1 MKPTYLMDDIQWQ
14 QLIQNVADHFN
25 DVTIKRGFQ
34 YFKQGKVKEFTM
46 PDADHI
52 AAVVDGS
59 DLYEVDL
66 HLSAFAA
73 SRCTC
78 PVHKNCK
85 HMIAALLNYA
95 KEQERSVHALVNAH
109 SAGFTRLAAQSDVRT
124 TAPTSRSTPSPD
136 RKETA
141 RNTLSKT
148 ASRIPDMPISEWHDL
163 FDQCIALN
171 HVNTQNSQYIQ
182 SALASIYAVK
192 PPLSPGMQ
200 QLYGL
205 HAHLRVLEKL
215 VPQSPMP
222 GYPTH
227 SYMGYYTQIA
237 ADELKEA
244 IERDFESQLVLT
256 PALTDEPMQEARMAE
271 TLAYLRRKMLTESR
285 NGTYFSDAYYRFWLN
300 WMRPQQ
306 KDSTSSIY
314 AEELLHLQTA
324 EDELGTALARLPW
337 MLAQS
342 WMYFYQSQDDQ
353 AWSLLQEAEKAFP
366 LKISSS
372 QLLLFLHAL
381 REAEEWPRLKDGL
394 RHIGPLLHSHRD
406 DHLHDYMNGWDMVL
420 QHLPEAE
427 QEMWN
432 TLVGMLPFAGGM
444 YEEALLAHDKWRQWI
459 DYQLSIRSEPLSF
472 RVSVL
477 QPIEKNAPELLL
489 PFYHQAVER
498 YVLEK
503 NRSSYKAAVKLLK
516 RLFKLYKKM
525 KQEPRWE
532 LFFATFTSRHSRL
545 RALQEELRKGKLL
558 S

>member
-34 YFKQGKVKEFTM
+34 YFKQGKVKEFAM

-59 DLYEVDL
+59 ELYEVDL

-78 PVHKNCK
+78 PVHTNCK
-85 HMIAALLNYA
+85 HMIAVLLNYA
-95 KEQERSVHALVNAH
+95 NEQERSVHALVNAH
-109 SAGFTRLAAQSDVRT
+109 SAGFTRLAAKADTGTV
-124 TAPTSRSTPSPD
+124 PPSRSNLSPD
-136 RKETA
+136 HKETT
-141 RNTLSKT
+141 RNALSKT
-148 ASRIPDMPISEWHDL
+148 ASQIPDMPISEWHDL

-171 HVNTQNSQYIQ
+171 HVNTQNSQYVQ

-222 GYPTH
+222 GYPSHT
-227 SYMGYYTQIA
+227 YMGYYTQIA

-244 IERDFESQLVLT
+244 IERDFESPLE
-256 PALTDEPMQEARMAE
+256 LTDEPMQEARMAE

-285 NGTYFSDAYYRFWLN
+285 NGTYFSDAYYQFWLH
-300 WMRPQQ
+300 WVHRVHHERQ
-306 KDSTSSIY
+306 DSSIY
-314 AEELLHLQTA
+314 TEELQHLQAAEE
-324 EDELGTALARLPW
+324 ELGTTLARLPW
-337 MLAQS
+337 MLARS
-342 WMYFYQSQDDQ
+342 WMHIFQSHDNE
-353 AWSLLQEAEKAFP
+353 AWVLLQEAEGAFP
-366 LKISSS
+366 LKVSSS
-372 QLLLFLHAL
+372 QLLLFLQAL
-381 REAEEWPRLKDGL
+381 RKAEDWARLKDGL

-406 DHLHDYMNGWDMVL
+406 DHLQDYIHDWDLVL

-427 QEMWN
+427 QDMWD

-444 YEEALLAHDKWRQWI
+444 YEEALLAHEKWRSWI

-503 NRSSYKAAVKLLK
+503 NRASYKAAVKLLK

-525 KQEPRWE
+525 KQESRWE
-532 LFFATFTSRHSRL
+532 LFFTTFTSRHSRL

>member
-34 YFKQGKVKEFTM
+34 YFKQGKVKEFVM

-59 DLYEVDL
+59 ELYEVDL

-78 PVHKNCK
+78 PVHTNCK
-85 HMIAALLNYA
+85 HMIAVLLNYA
-95 KEQERSVHALVNAH
+95 NEQERSVHALVNAH
-109 SAGFTRLAAQSDVRT
+109 SVGFTRLATKADTRT
-124 TAPTSRSTPSPD
+124 TPPSRSNFSPD
-136 RKETA
+136 HKETT
-141 RNTLSKT
+141 RNALSQT
-148 ASRIPDMPISEWHDL
+148 ASQIPDIPISEWHNL

-171 HVNTQNSQYIQ
+171 HVNTQNSQFVQ

-222 GYPTH
+222 GYPSHT
-227 SYMGYYTQIA
+227 YMGYYTQIA

-244 IERDFESQLVLT
+244 IDRDFESPLE
-256 PALTDEPMQEARMAE
+256 LTDEPMQEARMAE
-271 TLAYLRRKMLTESR
+271 TLAYLRQKMLTESR
-285 NGTYFSDAYYRFWLN
+285 NGTYFSDAYYQIWLY
-300 WMRPQQ
+300 WVHPARQ
-306 KDSTSSIY
+306 DSSIY
-314 AEELLHLQTA
+314 TEELQHLQAAEE
-324 EDELGTALARLPW
+324 DLGTTLARLPW
-337 MLAQS
+337 MLARS
-342 WMYFYQSQDDQ
+342 WMHIFQSHDNE
-353 AWSLLQEAEKAFP
+353 AWALLEEAERVFP

-372 QLLLFLHAL
+372 QLLLFLQAL
-381 REAEEWPRLKDGL
+381 RKAEDWARLKDGL

-406 DHLHDYMNGWDMVL
+406 DHLQDYMHNWDLVL

-427 QEMWN
+427 QDMWD

-444 YEEALLAHDKWRQWI
+444 YEEALLAHEKWRSWI

-472 RVSVL
+472 RVNVL
-477 QPIEKNAPELLL
+477 QPIEKNAPDLLL

-503 NRSSYKAAVKLLK
+503 NRASYKAAVKLLK
-516 RLFKLYKKM
+516 RLFKLYKKL
-525 KQEPRWE
+525 KQESRWE
-532 LFFATFTSRHSRL
+532 LFFTTFTSRHSRL

>member
-14 QLIQNVADHFN
+14 RLIQNVADHFN

-34 YFKQGKVKEFTM
+34 YFKQGKVKEFAM

-52 AAVVDGS
+52 AAVVDGNE
-59 DLYEVDL
+59 LYEVDL
-66 HLSAFAA
+66 HLAAFAA

-78 PVHKNCK
+78 PVHTNCK
-85 HMIAALLNYA
+85 HMIAVLLNYA
-95 KEQERSVHALVNAH
+95 NEQERSVHALVNAH
-109 SAGFTRLAAQSDVRT
+109 SAGFTRL
-124 TAPTSRSTPSPD
+124 TAKADTRIPPASRSNLSL
-136 RKETA
+136 EHNEAA
-141 RNTLSKT
+141 RHALSKT
-148 ASRIPDMPISEWHDL
+148 ASNIPDIPVSEWHDL

-171 HVNTQNSQYIQ
+171 HVHTQNSQYVQ

-215 VPQSPMP
+215 LPQAPMT

-227 SYMGYYTQIA
+227 TYMGYYTQIA

-244 IERDFESQLVLT
+244 IERDFERPLELN
-256 PALTDEPMQEARMAE
+256 DEPMHEARMAE

-285 NGTYFSDAYYRFWLN
+285 NGTYFADAYFQFWLY
-300 WMRPQQ
+300 WVHPVRQ
-306 KDSTSSIY
+306 DSSIY
-314 AEELLHLQTA
+314 TEELQHLHAAEE
-324 EDELGTALARLPW
+324 DLGATLARLPW

-342 WMYFYQSQDDQ
+342 WMYVYQAQDQ
-353 AWSLLQEAEKAFP
+353 KAWELLQGAERAFP
-366 LKISSS
+366 LKISSG
-372 QLLLFLHAL
+372 QLLLFLYAL
-381 REAEEWPRLKDGL
+381 RQAEDWVRLKNGL

-406 DHLHDYMNGWDMVL
+406 DHLQDYMHYWELVL
-420 QHLPEAE
+420 QHLPDTEE
-427 QEMWN
+427 DMWD
-432 TLVGMLPFAGGM
+432 TLMGMLPFAGRM
-444 YEEALLAHDKWRQWI
+444 YEEALLAHEKWQQWI

-472 RVSVL
+472 RVSML
-477 QPIEKNAPELLL
+477 QPIEKNAPELIL

-516 RLFKLYKKM
+516 RLSKLYKKM
-525 KQEPRWE
+525 KQETRWE
-532 LFFATFTSRHSRL
+532 LFFTTFTSRHSRL

>member
-34 YFKQGKVKEFTM
+34 YFKQGKVKEFAM

-52 AAVVDGS
+52 AAVVDGNE
-59 DLYEVDL
+59 LYEVDL

-78 PVHKNCK
+78 PVRTNCK
-85 HMIAALLNYA
+85 HMIAVLLNYA
-95 KEQERSVHALVNAH
+95 NEQERSVHALVNAH
-109 SAGFTRLAAQSDVRT
+109 SAGFTRLAAKADTRT
-124 TAPTSRSTPSPD
+124 PPTFRSNLSLEH
-136 RKETA
+136 KETTRDA
-141 RNTLSKT
+141 LSKT
-148 ASRIPDMPISEWHDL
+148 ASNIPDMPVSEWHDL

-171 HVNTQNSQYIQ
+171 HVHTQNSQYVQ

-215 VPQSPMP
+215 VPQAPMT

-227 SYMGYYTQIA
+227 TYMGYYTQIA

-244 IERDFESQLVLT
+244 IERDFESPLE
-256 PALTDEPMQEARMAE
+256 LTDEPMHEARMAE

-285 NGTYFSDAYYRFWLN
+285 NGTYFSDAYYQFWLH
-300 WMRPQQ
+300 WVHPARQ
-306 KDSTSSIY
+306 DSNIY
-314 AEELLHLQTA
+314 TEELQHLHAAEEEHSAT
-324 EDELGTALARLPW
+324 LARLPW
-337 MLAQS
+337 IIAQS
-342 WMYFYQSQDDQ
+342 WMYVYQAQDHK
-353 AWSLLQEAEKAFP
+353 AWELLQEAERAFP

-381 REAEEWPRLKDGL
+381 RQAEDWVRLKNGL

-406 DHLHDYMNGWDMVL
+406 DHLQDYMHDWELVL

-427 QEMWN
+427 EDMWD
-432 TLVGMLPFAGGM
+432 TLKGMLPFAGGM
-444 YEEALLAHDKWRQWI
+444 YEEALLAHEKWRQWI

-525 KQEPRWE
+525 KQETRWE
-532 LFFATFTSRHSRL
+532 LFFTTFTSRHSRL

>member
-1 MKPTYLMDDIQWQ
+1 MKPTYFMDDIQWQ

-34 YFKQGKVKEFTM
+34 YFKQGKVKEFAM

-52 AAVVDGS
+52 AAVVDGNE
-59 DLYEVDL
+59 LYEVDL

-78 PVHKNCK
+78 PVRTNCK
-85 HMIAALLNYA
+85 HMIAVLLNYA
-95 KEQERSVHALVNAH
+95 NEQERSVHALVNAH
-109 SAGFTRLAAQSDVRT
+109 SAGFTRLTTQADTRT
-124 TAPTSRSTPSPD
+124 TPAFRSNPSPD
-136 RKETA
+136 HKEATRDALRK
-141 RNTLSKT
+141 K
-148 ASRIPDMPISEWHDL
+148 ASNLPDMPVSEWHDL

-171 HVNTQNSQYIQ
+171 HVHTQNSQYVQ

-215 VPQSPMP
+215 VPQAPMT

-227 SYMGYYTQIA
+227 TYMGYYTQIA

-244 IERDFESQLVLT
+244 IERDFERPLE
-256 PALTDEPMQEARMAE
+256 LTDEPMHEARITE
-271 TLAYLRRKMLTESR
+271 TLAYLREKTLIESR
-285 NGTYFSDAYYRFWLN
+285 NGTYFSDSYYQFWLY
-300 WMRPQQ
+300 WVYPTRQDP
-306 KDSTSSIY
+306 SIY
-314 AEELLHLQTA
+314 TEELQHLLAAEEERSAT
-324 EDELGTALARLPW
+324 LARLPW

-342 WMYFYQSQDDQ
+342 WMYVYQAQDHK
-353 AWSLLQEAEKAFP
+353 AWELLEEAERAFP

-381 REAEEWPRLKDGL
+381 RQAADWVRLKDGL

-406 DHLHDYMNGWDMVL
+406 DHLQDYMHDWELVL

-427 QEMWN
+427 QDMWD
-432 TLVGMLPFAGGM
+432 TLMGMLPFAGGM
-444 YEEALLAHDKWRQWI
+444 YEEALLAHEKWRQWI

-525 KQEPRWE
+525 KQETRWE
-532 LFFATFTSRHSRL
+532 LFFMTFTSRHSRL

>member
-34 YFKQGKVKEFTM
+34 YFKQGKVKEFAM

-59 DLYEVDL
+59 ELYEVDL

-78 PVHKNCK
+78 PVHTNCK
-85 HMIAALLNYA
+85 HMIAVLLNYA
-95 KEQERSVHALVNAH
+95 NEQERSVHALVNAH
-109 SAGFTRLAAQSDVRT
+109 SAGFTRLAAKADTRT
-124 TAPTSRSTPSPD
+124 TPPSRSNLSPD
-136 RKETA
+136 HKEAT
-141 RNTLSKT
+141 RNALSKT
-148 ASRIPDMPISEWHDL
+148 ASKIPDMPISEWHDL

-171 HVNTQNSQYIQ
+171 RVNTQNSQYVQ

-222 GYPTH
+222 GYPSHT
-227 SYMGYYTQIA
+227 YMGYYTQIA

-244 IERDFESQLVLT
+244 IERDFESPLE
-256 PALTDEPMQEARMAE
+256 LTDEPMQEVRIAE

-285 NGTYFSDAYYRFWLN
+285 NGTYFSDTYYQFWLN
-300 WMRPQQ
+300 WMHPERQ
-306 KDSTSSIY
+306 DSSIY
-314 AEELLHLQTA
+314 TEELQHLQAAEE
-324 EDELGTALARLPW
+324 DLGTTLARLPW
-337 MLAQS
+337 MLARS
-342 WMYFYQSQDDQ
+342 WMHIYQSQDNE
-353 AWSLLQEAEKAFP
+353 AWVLLQEAERAFP
-366 LKISSS
+366 LKISSN
-372 QLLLFLHAL
+372 QLLLFLEAL
-381 REAEEWPRLKDGL
+381 RKAENWARLKDGL

-406 DHLHDYMNGWDMVL
+406 DHLQDYMHDWDVVL

-427 QEMWN
+427 QDMWD

-444 YEEALLAHDKWRQWI
+444 YEEALLAHEKWRSWI

-503 NRSSYKAAVKLLK
+503 NRASYKAAVKLLK

-525 KQEPRWE
+525 KQESRWE
-532 LFFATFTSRHSRL
+532 LFFTTFTSRHSRL

>member
-34 YFKQGKVKEFTM
+34 YFKQGKVKEFAMT
-46 PDADHI
+46 DADHI
-52 AAVVDGS
+52 AAVVDGNE
-59 DLYEVDL
+59 LYEVDL

-78 PVHKNCK
+78 PVRTNCK
-85 HMIAALLNYA
+85 HMIAVLLNYA
-95 KEQERSVHALVNAH
+95 NEQERSVHALVNAH
-109 SAGFTRLAAQSDVRT
+109 SAGFTRLTTQADTRT
-124 TAPTSRSTPSPD
+124 TPAFRSNPSPD
-136 RKETA
+136 HKEATRDALRK
-141 RNTLSKT
+141 K
-148 ASRIPDMPISEWHDL
+148 ASNIPDMPVSEWHDL

-171 HVNTQNSQYIQ
+171 HIHTQNSQYVQ

-215 VPQSPMP
+215 VPQAPMT

-227 SYMGYYTQIA
+227 TYMGYYTQIA

-244 IERDFESQLVLT
+244 IERDFERPLE
-256 PALTDEPMQEARMAE
+256 LTDEPMHEPRMAE
-271 TLAYLRRKMLTESR
+271 TLTYLREKMLTESR
-285 NGTYFSDAYYRFWLN
+285 NGTYFSDAYYQFWLY
-300 WMRPQQ
+300 WVYPTRQDP
-306 KDSTSSIY
+306 SIY
-314 AEELLHLQTA
+314 TEELQHLHAAEEERSAT
-324 EDELGTALARLPW
+324 LARLPW

-342 WMYFYQSQDDQ
+342 WMYVYQAQDHK
-353 AWSLLQEAEKAFP
+353 AWELLEEAERAFP

-381 REAEEWPRLKDGL
+381 RQAADWVRLKDGL

-406 DHLHDYMNGWDMVL
+406 DHLQDYMHDWELVL
-420 QHLPEAE
+420 QHLPDAE
-427 QEMWN
+427 QDMWD
-432 TLVGMLPFAGGM
+432 TLMGMLPFAGGM
-444 YEEALLAHDKWRQWI
+444 YEEALLAHEKWRQWI

-516 RLFKLYKKM
+516 RLFKLYKKL
-525 KQEPRWE
+525 KQETRWE
-532 LFFATFTSRHSRL
+532 LFFMTFTSRHSRL

>member
-14 QLIQNVADHFN
+14 QLVQNVADHFN
-25 DVTIKRGFQ
+25 DVTIKRGSQ
-34 YFKQGKVKEFTM
+34 YFKQGKVKEFAM

-59 DLYEVDL
+59 ELYEVDL

-78 PVHKNCK
+78 PVHTNCK
-85 HMIAALLNYA
+85 HMIAVLLNYA
-95 KEQERSVHALVNAH
+95 NEQERSVHALVNAH
-109 SAGFTRLAAQSDVRT
+109 SAGFTRLAAKADTRT
-124 TAPTSRSTPSPD
+124 TPPSRSNLSPD
-136 RKETA
+136 HKEAT
-141 RNTLSKT
+141 RNALSKT
-148 ASRIPDMPISEWHDL
+148 ASKIPDMPISEWHDL

-171 HVNTQNSQYIQ
+171 RVNTQNSQYVQ

-200 QLYGL
+200 QLFGL

-222 GYPTH
+222 GYPSHT
-227 SYMGYYTQIA
+227 YMGYYTQIA

-244 IERDFESQLVLT
+244 IERDFESPLG
-256 PALTDEPMQEARMAE
+256 LTDEPMQEARIAE

-285 NGTYFSDAYYRFWLN
+285 NGTYFSDTYYQFWLN
-300 WMRPQQ
+300 WVHPERQ
-306 KDSTSSIY
+306 DSSIY
-314 AEELLHLQTA
+314 TEELQHLQAAEE
-324 EDELGTALARLPW
+324 DLGTTLARLPW
-337 MLAQS
+337 MLARS
-342 WMYFYQSQDDQ
+342 WMHIYQSQDNE
-353 AWSLLQEAEKAFP
+353 AWVLLQEAERAFP
-366 LKISSS
+366 LKISSN
-372 QLLLFLHAL
+372 QLLLFLQAL
-381 REAEEWPRLKDGL
+381 RKAEDWVRLKDGL

-406 DHLHDYMNGWDMVL
+406 DHLQDYMHDWDVVL

-427 QEMWN
+427 QDMWD

-444 YEEALLAHDKWRQWI
+444 YEEALLAHEKWRSWI

-503 NRSSYKAAVKLLK
+503 NRASYKAAVKLLK

-525 KQEPRWE
+525 KQESRWE
-532 LFFATFTSRHSRL
+532 LFFTTFTSRHSRL

>member
-34 YFKQGKVKEFTM
+34 YFKQGRVKEFGM

-59 DLYEVDL
+59 ELYEVDL

-78 PVHKNCK
+78 PVHTNCK
-85 HMIAALLNYA
+85 HMIAVLLNYA
-95 KEQERSVHALVNAH
+95 NEQERSVHALVNAH
-109 SAGFTRLAAQSDVRT
+109 SARFTRLAAKADTRT
-124 TAPTSRSTPSPD
+124 TPPSRSNLSPD
-136 RKETA
+136 HKEAT
-141 RNTLSKT
+141 RNALSKT
-148 ASRIPDMPISEWHDL
+148 ASKIPDMPISEWHDL

-171 HVNTQNSQYIQ
+171 RVNTQNSQYVQ

-222 GYPTH
+222 GYPSHT
-227 SYMGYYTQIA
+227 YMGYYTQIA

-244 IERDFESQLVLT
+244 IERDFESPLE
-256 PALTDEPMQEARMAE
+256 LTDEPMQEARIAE

-285 NGTYFSDAYYRFWLN
+285 NGTYFSDTYYQFWLN
-300 WMRPQQ
+300 WVHPERQ
-306 KDSTSSIY
+306 DSSIY
-314 AEELLHLQTA
+314 TEELQHLQAAEE
-324 EDELGTALARLPW
+324 DLGTTLARLPW
-337 MLAQS
+337 MLARS
-342 WMYFYQSQDDQ
+342 WMHIYQSQDNE
-353 AWSLLQEAEKAFP
+353 AWVLLQEAERAFP
-366 LKISSS
+366 LKISSN
-372 QLLLFLHAL
+372 QLLLFLEAL
-381 REAEEWPRLKDGL
+381 RKAEDWARLKDGL
-394 RHIGPLLHSHRD
+394 QHIGPLLHSHRD
-406 DHLHDYMNGWDMVL
+406 DHLQDYMHDWDVVL

-427 QEMWN
+427 QDMWD

-444 YEEALLAHDKWRQWI
+444 YEEALLAHEKWRSWI

-503 NRSSYKAAVKLLK
+503 NRASYKAAVKLLK

-525 KQEPRWE
+525 KQESRWE
-532 LFFATFTSRHSRL
+532 LFFTTFTSRHSRL

>member
-34 YFKQGKVKEFTM
+34 YFKQGRVKEFAM

-52 AAVVDGS
+52 AAVVDGNE
-59 DLYEVDL
+59 LYEVDL
-66 HLSAFAA
+66 HLNAFAA

-78 PVHKNCK
+78 PVHTNCK
-85 HMIAALLNYA
+85 HMIAVLLNYA
-95 KEQERSVHALVNAH
+95 NEQERSVHALVNAH
-109 SAGFTRLAAQSDVRT
+109 STGFTRL
-124 TAPTSRSTPSPD
+124 TAKADTRIPSASRSNLSLEH
-136 RKETA
+136 KEETRA
-141 RNTLSKT
+141 ALSKK
-148 ASRIPDMPISEWHDL
+148 ASNIPDMPVSEWHDL

-171 HVNTQNSQYIQ
+171 HVHTQNSQYVQ

-205 HAHLRVLEKL
+205 LAHLRVLEKL
-215 VPQSPMP
+215 VPQAPMT

-227 SYMGYYTQIA
+227 TYMGYYTQIA

-244 IERDFESQLVLT
+244 IERDFERPLELT
-256 PALTDEPMQEARMAE
+256 NEPMYETRMAE

-285 NGTYFSDAYYRFWLN
+285 NGTYFSDAYFQFWLY
-300 WMRPQQ
+300 WVHPVRQ
-306 KDSTSSIY
+306 DSSIY
-314 AEELLHLQTA
+314 TEELQHLHAAEEDLSAT
-324 EDELGTALARLPW
+324 LARLPW

-342 WMYFYQSQDDQ
+342 WMYVYQAQDPK
-353 AWSLLQEAEKAFP
+353 AWELLQEAERAFP
-366 LKISSS
+366 LKISSG
-372 QLLLFLHAL
+372 QLLLFLYAL
-381 REAEEWPRLKDGL
+381 RQAEDWVRLKNGL

-406 DHLHDYMNGWDMVL
+406 DHLQDYMHYWELVL
-420 QHLPEAE
+420 QHLPDAE
-427 QEMWN
+427 EDMWD

-444 YEEALLAHDKWRQWI
+444 YEGALLAHEKWRQWI

-525 KQEPRWE
+525 KQETRWE
-532 LFFATFTSRHSRL
+532 LFFTVFTSRHSRL

>member
-34 YFKQGKVKEFTM
+34 YFKQGKVKEFAMT
-46 PDADHI
+46 DADHI
-52 AAVVDGS
+52 AAVVDGNE
-59 DLYEVDL
+59 LYEVDL

-78 PVHKNCK
+78 PVRTNCK
-85 HMIAALLNYA
+85 HMIAVLLNYA
-95 KEQERSVHALVNAH
+95 NEQERSVHALVNAH
-109 SAGFTRLAAQSDVRT
+109 SAGFTRLTTQADTRT
-124 TAPTSRSTPSPD
+124 TPAFRSNPSPD
-136 RKETA
+136 HKEATRDALRK
-141 RNTLSKT
+141 K
-148 ASRIPDMPISEWHDL
+148 ASNLPDMPVSEWHDL

-171 HVNTQNSQYIQ
+171 HVHTQNSQYVQ

-215 VPQSPMP
+215 VPQAPMT

-227 SYMGYYTQIA
+227 TYMGYYTQIA

-244 IERDFESQLVLT
+244 IERDFERPLE
-256 PALTDEPMQEARMAE
+256 LTDEPMHEARTAE
-271 TLAYLRRKMLTESR
+271 TLAYLREKMLIESR
-285 NGTYFSDAYYRFWLN
+285 NGTYFSDAYYQFWLY
-300 WMRPQQ
+300 WVYPTRQDP
-306 KDSTSSIY
+306 SIY
-314 AEELLHLQTA
+314 TEELQHLLAA
-324 EDELGTALARLPW
+324 EKERSATLARLPW

-342 WMYFYQSQDDQ
+342 WMYVYQAQDHK
-353 AWSLLQEAEKAFP
+353 AWELLEEAERAFP

-372 QLLLFLHAL
+372 QLLLFLYAL
-381 REAEEWPRLKDGL
+381 RQAADWVRLKDGL

-406 DHLHDYMNGWDMVL
+406 DHLQDYMHDWELVL
-420 QHLPEAE
+420 QHLPDAE
-427 QEMWN
+427 QDMWD
-432 TLVGMLPFAGGM
+432 TLMGMLPFAGGM
-444 YEEALLAHDKWRQWI
+444 YEEALLAHGKWRQWI

-525 KQEPRWE
+525 KQETRWE
-532 LFFATFTSRHSRL
+532 LFFMTFTSRHSRL

>member
-1 MKPTYLMDDIQWQ
+1 
-14 QLIQNVADHFN
+14 
-25 DVTIKRGFQ
+25 
-34 YFKQGKVKEFTM
+34 
-46 PDADHI
+46 
-52 AAVVDGS
+52 
-59 DLYEVDL
+59 
-66 HLSAFAA
+66 
-73 SRCTC
+73 
-78 PVHKNCK
+78 
-85 HMIAALLNYA
+85 
-95 KEQERSVHALVNAH
+95 
-109 SAGFTRLAAQSDVRT
+109 
-124 TAPTSRSTPSPD
+124 
-136 RKETA
+136 
-141 RNTLSKT
+141 
-148 ASRIPDMPISEWHDL
+148 
-163 FDQCIALN
+163 
-171 HVNTQNSQYIQ
+171 
-182 SALASIYAVK
+182 
-192 PPLSPGMQ
+192 MQ

-215 VPQSPMP
+215 VPQTPVT

-227 SYMGYYTQIA
+227 TYMGYYTQIA

-244 IERDFESQLVLT
+244 IERDFESPLE
-256 PALTDEPMQEARMAE
+256 LTDEPMHEARMAE
-271 TLAYLRRKMLTESR
+271 TLAYLRRRMLTESR
-285 NGTYFSDAYYRFWLN
+285 NGTYFSDAYYQFWLY
-300 WMRPQQ
+300 WVHPARQ
-306 KDSTSSIY
+306 DSNIY
-314 AEELLHLQTA
+314 TEELQHLHAAEEEHSA
-324 EDELGTALARLPW
+324 RLARLPW

-342 WMYFYQSQDDQ
+342 WMYVYQAQDHK
-353 AWSLLQEAEKAFP
+353 AWELLQEAERAFP

-381 REAEEWPRLKDGL
+381 RQAEDWVRLKNGL

-406 DHLHDYMNGWDMVL
+406 DHLQDYMHDWKLVL

-427 QEMWN
+427 EDMWD
-432 TLVGMLPFAGGM
+432 TLKGMLPFAGGM
-444 YEEALLAHDKWRQWI
+444 YEEALLAHEKWRQWI

-525 KQEPRWE
+525 KQETRWG
-532 LFFATFTSRHSRL
+532 LFFTTFTSRHSRL

>member
-34 YFKQGKVKEFTM
+34 YFKQGKVKEFAM

-59 DLYEVDL
+59 ELYEVDL

-78 PVHKNCK
+78 PVHTNCK
-85 HMIAALLNYA
+85 HMIAVLLNYA
-95 KEQERSVHALVNAH
+95 NEQERSVHALVNAH
-109 SAGFTRLAAQSDVRT
+109 STGFTRLTAKADTRT
-124 TAPTSRSTPSPD
+124 TPSSRSNLSPGH
-136 RKETA
+136 KEAT
-141 RNTLSKT
+141 RNALSKT
-148 ASRIPDMPISEWHDL
+148 ASKIPDMPISEWHDL

-171 HVNTQNSQYIQ
+171 RVNTQNSQYVQ

-222 GYPTH
+222 GYPSHT
-227 SYMGYYTQIA
+227 YMGYYTQIA

-244 IERDFESQLVLT
+244 IERDFESPLELT
-256 PALTDEPMQEARMAE
+256 GEPMQEARMAE

-285 NGTYFSDAYYRFWLN
+285 NGTYFSDAYYQFWLY
-300 WMRPQQ
+300 WVHPARQ
-306 KDSTSSIY
+306 DFSIY
-314 AEELLHLQTA
+314 TEELQHLQAAEE
-324 EDELGTALARLPW
+324 DLGPTLARLPW
-337 MLAQS
+337 MLARS
-342 WMYFYQSQDDQ
+342 WMRIFQSHDNE
-353 AWSLLQEAEKAFP
+353 AWALLQEAERAFP

-372 QLLLFLHAL
+372 QLLLFLQAL
-381 REAEEWPRLKDGL
+381 RKAEAWARLKDGL
-394 RHIGPLLHSHRD
+394 RYIGPLLHSHRD
-406 DHLHDYMNGWDMVL
+406 DHLQDYIHDWDLVL

-427 QEMWN
+427 QDMWD

-444 YEEALLAHDKWRQWI
+444 YEEALLAHEKWRSWI

-489 PFYHQAVER
+489 PFYHQAVEH

-503 NRSSYKAAVKLLK
+503 NRASYKAAVKLLK

-525 KQEPRWE
+525 KQESRWE
-532 LFFATFTSRHSRL
+532 LFFTTFTSRHSRL

>member
-34 YFKQGKVKEFTM
+34 YFKQGKVKEFAM

-59 DLYEVDL
+59 ELYEVDL

-78 PVHKNCK
+78 PVHTNCK
-85 HMIAALLNYA
+85 HMIAVLLNYA
-95 KEQERSVHALVNAH
+95 NEQERSVHALVNAH
-109 SAGFTRLAAQSDVRT
+109 SAGFTRLAAKADTRT
-124 TAPTSRSTPSPD
+124 TPPSRSNLSPD
-136 RKETA
+136 HKEATKNA
-141 RNTLSKT
+141 LSKT
-148 ASRIPDMPISEWHDL
+148 ASKIPDMPISEWHDL

-171 HVNTQNSQYIQ
+171 RVNTQNSQYVQ
-182 SALASIYAVK
+182 SALASIYAVM

-222 GYPTH
+222 GYPSHT
-227 SYMGYYTQIA
+227 YMGYYTQIA

-244 IERDFESQLVLT
+244 IERDFESPLG
-256 PALTDEPMQEARMAE
+256 LTDEPMQEARIAE

-285 NGTYFSDAYYRFWLN
+285 NGTYFSDTYYQFWLN
-300 WMRPQQ
+300 WMHPERQ
-306 KDSTSSIY
+306 DSSIY
-314 AEELLHLQTA
+314 TEELQHLQAAEE
-324 EDELGTALARLPW
+324 DLGTTLARLPW
-337 MLAQS
+337 MLARS
-342 WMYFYQSQDDQ
+342 WMHIYQSQDNE
-353 AWSLLQEAEKAFP
+353 AWVLLQEAERAFP
-366 LKISSS
+366 LKISSN

-381 REAEEWPRLKDGL
+381 RKSEDWARLKDGL

-406 DHLHDYMNGWDMVL
+406 DHLQDYMHDWDMVL

-427 QEMWN
+427 QDMWD

-444 YEEALLAHDKWRQWI
+444 YEEALLAHEKWRSWI
-459 DYQLSIRSEPLSF
+459 DYQLSICSEPLSF

-503 NRSSYKAAVKLLK
+503 NRASYKAAVKLLK

-525 KQEPRWE
+525 KQESRWE
-532 LFFATFTSRHSRL
+532 LFFTTFTSRHSRL

>member
-1 MKPTYLMDDIQWQ
+1 MKPTYIMDDIQWQ

-52 AAVVDGS
+52 VAVVDGNER
-59 DLYEVDL
+59 YEVDL

-78 PVHKNCK
+78 PVHTSCK
-85 HMIAALLNYA
+85 HMIAVLLNYA
-95 KEQERSVHALVNAH
+95 NAQERSVHALVNAK
-109 SAGFTRLAAQSDVRT
+109 SANFTRLATKSD
-124 TAPTSRSTPSPD
+124 APTALHSRSALSPD
-136 RKETA
+136 RKEAVRT
-141 RNTLSKT
+141 TLSKT
-148 ASRIPDMPISEWHDL
+148 ASRIPDIPISEWHDL
-163 FDQCIALN
+163 FDKCIALIN
-171 HVNTQNSQYIQ
+171 VNTQNSQYVQ

-192 PPLSPGMQ
+192 PLLSPGMQ

-215 VPQSPMP
+215 VPQPPMP

-244 IERDFESQLVLT
+244 IERDFESKL
-256 PALTDEPMQEARMAE
+256 ALTNEAAQEARIAE
-271 TLAYLRRKMLTESR
+271 TLTYLRRKMLTESR

-300 WMRPQQ
+300 WVRPERQN
-306 KDSTSSIY
+306 SSIY
-314 AEELLHLQTA
+314 AEELQHLKTA
-324 EDELGTALARLPW
+324 EGELGASLARLPW

-342 WMYFYQSQDDQ
+342 WMHLYLSQDDE
-353 AWSLLQEAEKAFP
+353 AWALLKEAEKAFP
-366 LKISSS
+366 LKIAPG

-381 REAEEWPRLKDGL
+381 RQAEDWPRLKDGL
-394 RHIGPLLHSHRD
+394 SHIGPLLYSHRD
-406 DHLHDYMNGWDMVL
+406 DHLHDYMSDWEMVL

-427 QEMWN
+427 QEMWD

-444 YEEALLAHDKWRQWI
+444 YEEALLTHGKWRQWI

-503 NRSSYKAAVKLLK
+503 NRASYKAAVKLLK

-532 LFFATFTSRHSRL
+532 LFFTTFTSRHSRL

>member
-34 YFKQGKVKEFTM
+34 YFKQGKVKEFAM

-59 DLYEVDL
+59 ELYEVDL

-78 PVHKNCK
+78 PVHTNCK
-85 HMIAALLNYA
+85 HMIAVLLNYA
-95 KEQERSVHALVNAH
+95 NEQERSVHALVNAH
-109 SAGFTRLAAQSDVRT
+109 SAKFTRLAAKADTRT
-124 TAPTSRSTPSPD
+124 TPPSRSNLSPD
-136 RKETA
+136 HKEAT
-141 RNTLSKT
+141 RNALSKT
-148 ASRIPDMPISEWHDL
+148 ASKTPDMPISEWHDL

-171 HVNTQNSQYIQ
+171 RVNTQNSQYVQ
-182 SALASIYAVK
+182 SALASIYAVM

-222 GYPTH
+222 GYPSHT
-227 SYMGYYTQIA
+227 YMGYYTQIA

-244 IERDFESQLVLT
+244 IERDFESPLG
-256 PALTDEPMQEARMAE
+256 LTDEPMQEARIAE

-285 NGTYFSDAYYRFWLN
+285 NGTYFSDTYYQFWLN
-300 WMRPQQ
+300 WMHPERQ
-306 KDSTSSIY
+306 DSSIY
-314 AEELLHLQTA
+314 TEELQHLQAAEE
-324 EDELGTALARLPW
+324 DLGTTLARLPW
-337 MLAQS
+337 MLARS
-342 WMYFYQSQDDQ
+342 WMHIYQSQDNE
-353 AWSLLQEAEKAFP
+353 AWVLLQEAERAFP
-366 LKISSS
+366 LKISSN
-372 QLLLFLHAL
+372 QLLLFLQAL
-381 REAEEWPRLKDGL
+381 RKAEDWARLKDGL

-406 DHLHDYMNGWDMVL
+406 DHLQDYMHDWDVVL

-427 QEMWN
+427 QDMWD

-444 YEEALLAHDKWRQWI
+444 YEEALLAHEKWRSWI

-503 NRSSYKAAVKLLK
+503 NRASYKAAVKLLK

-525 KQEPRWE
+525 KQESRWE
-532 LFFATFTSRHSRL
+532 LFFTTFTSRHSRL

>member
-34 YFKQGKVKEFTM
+34 YFKQGRVKEFVM

-59 DLYEVDL
+59 ELYEVDL

-78 PVHKNCK
+78 PVHTNCK
-85 HMIAALLNYA
+85 HMIAVLLNYTN
-95 KEQERSVHALVNAH
+95 EQDRSVHALVNAR
-109 SAGFTRLAAQSDVRT
+109 SAGFTRLAAQAGTRT
-124 TAPTSRSTPSPD
+124 TSPSRSSLSPD
-136 RKETA
+136 RKEAT
-141 RNTLSKT
+141 RNVISKT
-148 ASRIPDMPISEWHDL
+148 ASLMPDMPISEWHDL

-171 HVNTQNSQYIQ
+171 PVNTQNSQYVQ

-192 PPLSPGMQ
+192 PPLSPYMQ
-200 QLYGL
+200 QLYEL
-205 HAHLRVLEKL
+205 HAHLCVLEKL
-215 VPQSPMP
+215 VPQSPMA

-244 IERDFESQLVLT
+244 IERDFESPL
-256 PALTDEPMQEARMAE
+256 ALTGEPKQEARMAE
-271 TLAYLRRKMLTESR
+271 TLAYLRQKMLTESR
-285 NGTYFSDAYYRFWLN
+285 NGTYFSDAYYWFWLR
-300 WMRPQQ
+300 WMRPERPNS
-306 KDSTSSIY
+306 DIY
-314 AEELLHLQTA
+314 AEELEHLQAA
-324 EDELGTALARLPW
+324 EEKLGTNLARLPW

-342 WMYFYQSQDDQ
+342 WMHVYQSQDAA
-353 AWSLLQEAEKAFP
+353 AWTMLQEAEQAFP
-366 LKISSS
+366 LKISSN

-381 REAEEWPRLKDGL
+381 REVQDWSRLKDGL

-406 DHLHDYMNGWDMVL
+406 DHLQDYMQNWNLVL

-427 QEMWN
+427 PEMWD

-444 YEEALLAHDKWRQWI
+444 YEETLLAHEKWRQWI

-489 PFYHQAVER
+489 PYYHQAVER

-503 NRSSYKAAVKLLK
+503 NRVSYKAAVKLLK
-516 RLFKLYKKM
+516 RLSKLYKKI
-525 KQEPRWE
+525 KQESRWE
-532 LFFATFTSRHSRL
+532 LFFTSFTSRHSRL

>member
-34 YFKQGKVKEFTM
+34 YFKQGKVKEFAM

-52 AAVVDGS
+52 AAVVDGNE
-59 DLYEVDL
+59 LYEVDL

-78 PVHKNCK
+78 PVRTNCK
-85 HMIAALLNYA
+85 HMIAVLLNYA
-95 KEQERSVHALVNAH
+95 NEQERSVHALVNAH
-109 SAGFTRLAAQSDVRT
+109 SAGFTRLTTQADTRT
-124 TAPTSRSTPSPD
+124 TSAFRSNPSPD
-136 RKETA
+136 HKEATRNALRK
-141 RNTLSKT
+141 K
-148 ASRIPDMPISEWHDL
+148 ASNLPDMPVSEWHDL

-171 HVNTQNSQYIQ
+171 HVHTQNSQYVQ

-205 HAHLRVLEKL
+205 HAHLRILEKL
-215 VPQSPMP
+215 VPQAPMT

-227 SYMGYYTQIA
+227 TYMGYYTQIA

-244 IERDFESQLVLT
+244 IERDFERPLE
-256 PALTDEPMQEARMAE
+256 LTDEPMHEARMAE
-271 TLAYLRRKMLTESR
+271 TLAYLRQKMLTESR
-285 NGTYFSDAYYRFWLN
+285 NGTYFSDAYYQFWLY
-300 WMRPQQ
+300 WVHPARR
-306 KDSTSSIY
+306 DSSIY
-314 AEELLHLQTA
+314 TEELQHLHAAEEERSAT
-324 EDELGTALARLPW
+324 LARLPW
-337 MLAQS
+337 MLARS
-342 WMYFYQSQDDQ
+342 WMYVYQAQDHK
-353 AWSLLQEAEKAFP
+353 AWELLEEAERAFP

-381 REAEEWPRLKDGL
+381 RQAADWVRLKDGL

-406 DHLHDYMNGWDMVL
+406 DHLQDYMHDWELVL

-427 QEMWN
+427 QDMWD
-432 TLVGMLPFAGGM
+432 TLMGMLPFAGGM
-444 YEEALLAHDKWRQWI
+444 YEEALLAHEKWRQWI

-525 KQEPRWE
+525 KQETRWE
-532 LFFATFTSRHSRL
+532 LFFMTFTSRHSRL

>member
-34 YFKQGKVKEFTM
+34 YFKQGKVKEFAM

-59 DLYEVDL
+59 ELYEVDL

-78 PVHKNCK
+78 PVHTNCK
-85 HMIAALLNYA
+85 HMIAVLLNYA
-95 KEQERSVHALVNAH
+95 NEQERSVHALVNAH
-109 SAGFTRLAAQSDVRT
+109 SAGFTRLTAKADTRT
-124 TAPTSRSTPSPD
+124 TSPSRSNLSPD
-136 RKETA
+136 HKEAT
-141 RNTLSKT
+141 RNALSKT
-148 ASRIPDMPISEWHDL
+148 ASKIPDMPISEWHDL

-171 HVNTQNSQYIQ
+171 RVNTQNSQYVQ

-222 GYPTH
+222 GYPSHT
-227 SYMGYYTQIA
+227 YMGYYTQIA

-244 IERDFESQLVLT
+244 IERDFESPLE
-256 PALTDEPMQEARMAE
+256 LTDEPMQEARIAE

-285 NGTYFSDAYYRFWLN
+285 NGTYFSDTYYQFWLN
-300 WMRPQQ
+300 WVHPERQ
-306 KDSTSSIY
+306 DSSIY
-314 AEELLHLQTA
+314 TEELQHLQAAEE
-324 EDELGTALARLPW
+324 DLGTTLARLPW
-337 MLAQS
+337 MLARS
-342 WMYFYQSQDDQ
+342 WMHIYQSQDNE
-353 AWSLLQEAEKAFP
+353 AWVLLQEAERAFP
-366 LKISSS
+366 LKISSN
-372 QLLLFLHAL
+372 QLLLFLQAL
-381 REAEEWPRLKDGL
+381 RKAEDWARLKDGL
-394 RHIGPLLHSHRD
+394 QHIGPLLHSHRD
-406 DHLHDYMNGWDMVL
+406 DHLQDYMHDWDVVL

-427 QEMWN
+427 QDMWD
-432 TLVGMLPFAGGM
+432 TLVGMLPFAGRM
-444 YEEALLAHDKWRQWI
+444 YEEALLAHEKWRSWI

-503 NRSSYKAAVKLLK
+503 NRASYKAAVKLLK

-525 KQEPRWE
+525 KQESRWE
-532 LFFATFTSRHSRL
+532 LFFTTFTSRHSRL

>member
-34 YFKQGKVKEFTM
+34 YFKQGKVKEFAM

-52 AAVVDGS
+52 AAVVDGNE
-59 DLYEVDL
+59 LYEVDL

-78 PVHKNCK
+78 PVRTNCK
-85 HMIAALLNYA
+85 HMIAVLLNYA
-95 KEQERSVHALVNAH
+95 NEQERSVHALVNAH
-109 SAGFTRLAAQSDVRT
+109 SAGFTRLTTQADTRT
-124 TAPTSRSTPSPD
+124 TPAFRPNPSPD
-136 RKETA
+136 HKEATRDALRK
-141 RNTLSKT
+141 K
-148 ASRIPDMPISEWHDL
+148 ASNLPDMPVSEWHDL

-171 HVNTQNSQYIQ
+171 HVHTQNSQYVK

-205 HAHLRVLEKL
+205 HAHLRILEKL
-215 VPQSPMP
+215 VPQAPMT

-227 SYMGYYTQIA
+227 TYMGYYTQIA

-244 IERDFESQLVLT
+244 IKRDFERPLE
-256 PALTDEPMQEARMAE
+256 LTDEPMHEARMVE
-271 TLAYLRRKMLTESR
+271 TLAYLRQKMLTESR
-285 NGTYFSDAYYRFWLN
+285 NGTYFSDAYYQFWLY
-300 WMRPQQ
+300 WVHPARR
-306 KDSTSSIY
+306 DSSIY
-314 AEELLHLQTA
+314 TEELQHLHAAEEERSAT
-324 EDELGTALARLPW
+324 LARLPW
-337 MLAQS
+337 MLARS
-342 WMYFYQSQDDQ
+342 WMYVYQAQDHK
-353 AWSLLQEAEKAFP
+353 AWELLEEAERAFP

-381 REAEEWPRLKDGL
+381 RQAADWVRLKDGL
-394 RHIGPLLHSHRD
+394 QHIGPLLHSHRD
-406 DHLHDYMNGWDMVL
+406 DHLQDYMHDWELVL
-420 QHLPEAE
+420 QHLPDAE
-427 QEMWN
+427 QDMWD
-432 TLVGMLPFAGGM
+432 TLMGMLPFAGGM
-444 YEEALLAHDKWRQWI
+444 YEEALLAHEKWRQWI

-525 KQEPRWE
+525 KQETRWE
-532 LFFATFTSRHSRL
+532 LFFMTFTSRHSRL

>member
-34 YFKQGKVKEFTM
+34 YFKQGKVKEFAMT
-46 PDADHI
+46 DADHI
-52 AAVVDGS
+52 AAVVDGNE
-59 DLYEVDL
+59 LYEVDL

-78 PVHKNCK
+78 PVRTNCK
-85 HMIAALLNYA
+85 HMIAVLLNYA
-95 KEQERSVHALVNAH
+95 NEQERSVHALVNAH
-109 SAGFTRLAAQSDVRT
+109 SAGFTRLTTQADTRT
-124 TAPTSRSTPSPD
+124 TPAFRSNPSPD
-136 RKETA
+136 HKEATRDALRK
-141 RNTLSKT
+141 K
-148 ASRIPDMPISEWHDL
+148 ASNLPDMPVSEWHDL

-171 HVNTQNSQYIQ
+171 HVHTQNSQYVQ

-215 VPQSPMP
+215 VPQAPMT

-227 SYMGYYTQIA
+227 TYMGYYTQIA

-244 IERDFESQLVLT
+244 IERDFERPLE
-256 PALTDEPMQEARMAE
+256 LTDEPMHEARMAE
-271 TLAYLRRKMLTESR
+271 TLAYLREKMLIESR
-285 NGTYFSDAYYRFWLN
+285 NGTYFSDAYYQFWLY
-300 WMRPQQ
+300 WVYPTRQDP
-306 KDSTSSIY
+306 SIY
-314 AEELLHLQTA
+314 TEELQHLLAAEEERSAT
-324 EDELGTALARLPW
+324 LARLPW

-342 WMYFYQSQDDQ
+342 WMYVYQAQDHK
-353 AWSLLQEAEKAFP
+353 AWELLEEAERAFP

-381 REAEEWPRLKDGL
+381 RQAADWVRLKDGL

-406 DHLHDYMNGWDMVL
+406 DHLQDYMHDWELVL
-420 QHLPEAE
+420 QHLPDAE
-427 QEMWN
+427 QDMWD
-432 TLVGMLPFAGGM
+432 TLMGMLPFAGGM
-444 YEEALLAHDKWRQWI
+444 YEEALLAHEKWRQWI

-525 KQEPRWE
+525 KQETRWE
-532 LFFATFTSRHSRL
+532 LFFTTFTSRHSRL

>member
-1 MKPTYLMDDIQWQ
+1 MKPTYLMDDIQWH

-34 YFKQGKVKEFTM
+34 YFKQGKVKEFVM

-59 DLYEVDL
+59 ELYEVDL

-78 PVHKNCK
+78 PVHINCK
-85 HMIAALLNYA
+85 HMIAVLLNYA
-95 KEQERSVHALVNAH
+95 NEQERSVHALVNAH
-109 SAGFTRLAAQSDVRT
+109 SAGFTRLATKTDTRNT
-124 TAPTSRSTPSPD
+124 PPSRSNLSPD
-136 RKETA
+136 HKETT
-141 RNTLSKT
+141 RNALSKT
-148 ASRIPDMPISEWHDL
+148 ASKIPDMPISEWHDL

-171 HVNTQNSQYIQ
+171 HVNTQNSQYVQ

-222 GYPTH
+222 GYPSHT
-227 SYMGYYTQIA
+227 YMGYYTQIA

-244 IERDFESQLVLT
+244 IERDFESPLE
-256 PALTDEPMQEARMAE
+256 LTDEPMQEARMAE
-271 TLAYLRRKMLTESR
+271 TLAYLRRKMLIESR
-285 NGTYFSDAYYRFWLN
+285 NGTYFSDAYYQFWLH
-300 WMRPQQ
+300 WVYSERQ
-306 KDSTSSIY
+306 DSSIY
-314 AEELLHLQTA
+314 TEELQHLQAAEEDLDT
-324 EDELGTALARLPW
+324 TLARLPW
-337 MLAQS
+337 MLARS
-342 WMYFYQSQDDQ
+342 WMHIFQSHDNE
-353 AWSLLQEAEKAFP
+353 AWVTLQEAERAFP
-366 LKISSS
+366 LKISSN
-372 QLLLFLHAL
+372 QLLLFLQAL
-381 REAEEWPRLKDGL
+381 RKAEDWARLKDGL

-406 DHLHDYMNGWDMVL
+406 DHLQDYMHNWELVL
-420 QHLPEAE
+420 QHPPEAE
-427 QEMWN
+427 QDMWE

-444 YEEALLAHDKWRQWI
+444 YEEALLAHEKWRSWI

-503 NRSSYKAAVKLLK
+503 NRASYKAAVKLLK

-525 KQEPRWE
+525 KQESRWE
-532 LFFATFTSRHSRL
+532 LFFTAFTSRHSRL

>member
-34 YFKQGKVKEFTM
+34 YFKQGKVKEFAM

-52 AAVVDGS
+52 AAVVDGNE
-59 DLYEVDL
+59 LYEVDL

-78 PVHKNCK
+78 PVRINCK
-85 HMIAALLNYA
+85 HMIAVLLNYA
-95 KEQERSVHALVNAH
+95 NEQERSVHALVNAH
-109 SAGFTRLAAQSDVRT
+109 SAGFTRLAAKADTRT
-124 TAPTSRSTPSPD
+124 PTAFRSNLSLEH
-136 RKETA
+136 KETTRDA
-141 RNTLSKT
+141 LSKT
-148 ASRIPDMPISEWHDL
+148 ASNIPDMPVSEWHDL

-171 HVNTQNSQYIQ
+171 HVHTQNSQYVQ

-192 PPLSPGMQ
+192 PQLSSGMQ

-215 VPQSPMP
+215 VPQTPVT

-227 SYMGYYTQIA
+227 TYMGYYTQIA

-244 IERDFESQLVLT
+244 IERDFESPLE
-256 PALTDEPMQEARMAE
+256 LTDEPMHEARMAE
-271 TLAYLRRKMLTESR
+271 TLAYLRRRMLTESR
-285 NGTYFSDAYYRFWLN
+285 NGTYFSDAYYQFWLY
-300 WMRPQQ
+300 WVHPARQ
-306 KDSTSSIY
+306 DSNIY
-314 AEELLHLQTA
+314 TEELQHLHAAEEEHSA
-324 EDELGTALARLPW
+324 RLARLPW

-342 WMYFYQSQDDQ
+342 WMYVYQAQDHK
-353 AWSLLQEAEKAFP
+353 AWELLQEAERAFP

-381 REAEEWPRLKDGL
+381 RQAEDWVRLKNGL

-406 DHLHDYMNGWDMVL
+406 DHLQDYMHDWKLVL

-427 QEMWN
+427 EDMWD
-432 TLVGMLPFAGGM
+432 TLKGMLPFAGGM
-444 YEEALLAHDKWRQWI
+444 YEEALLAHEKWRQWI

-525 KQEPRWE
+525 KQETRWE
-532 LFFATFTSRHSRL
+532 LFFTTFTSRHSRL

>member
-34 YFKQGKVKEFTM
+34 YFKQGKVKEFAM

-52 AAVVDGS
+52 AAVVDGN

-78 PVHKNCK
+78 PVRTNCK
-85 HMIAALLNYA
+85 HMVAVLLNYA
-95 KEQERSVHALVNAH
+95 NEQERSVHALVNAH
-109 SAGFTRLAAQSDVRT
+109 SAGFARLATKADPRT
-124 TAPTSRSTPSPD
+124 TPAFRSNLSLEH
-136 RKETA
+136 KEATRDA
-141 RNTLSKT
+141 LIKK
-148 ASRIPDMPISEWHDL
+148 ASNIPDMPVSEWHDL
-163 FDQCIALN
+163 FDQCIAQN
-171 HVNTQNSQYIQ
+171 HVHTQNSQYVQ

-215 VPQSPMP
+215 VPQTPMA

-227 SYMGYYTQIA
+227 TYMGYYTQIA

-244 IERDFESQLVLT
+244 IERDFEHPLELN
-256 PALTDEPMQEARMAE
+256 DEPMHEARIAE

-285 NGTYFSDAYYRFWLN
+285 NGTYFSDAYFQFWLY
-300 WMRPQQ
+300 WVHPARQ
-306 KDSTSSIY
+306 DSSIY
-314 AEELLHLQTA
+314 TEELQHLHAAEEEHSAT
-324 EDELGTALARLPW
+324 LARLPW
-337 MLAQS
+337 MLARS
-342 WMYFYQSQDDQ
+342 WMYVYQAQDHK
-353 AWSLLQEAEKAFP
+353 AWELLQEAERAFP

-381 REAEEWPRLKDGL
+381 SNAEDWIRLKDGL

-406 DHLHDYMNGWDMVL
+406 DHLQDYMHHWELVL
-420 QHLPEAE
+420 QHLPEVE
-427 QEMWN
+427 QDMWD
-432 TLVGMLPFAGGM
+432 TLVDMLPFAGGL
-444 YEEALLAHDKWRQWI
+444 YEEALLAHEKWRQWI

-503 NRSSYKAAVKLLK
+503 NRASYKAAVKLLK

-525 KQEPRWE
+525 KQETRWE
-532 LFFATFTSRHSRL
+532 LFFTTFTSRHSRL

>member
-34 YFKQGKVKEFTM
+34 YFKQGKVKEFAM

-52 AAVVDGS
+52 AAVVDGNE
-59 DLYEVDL
+59 LYEVDL

-78 PVHKNCK
+78 PVRTNCK
-85 HMIAALLNYA
+85 HMIAVLLNYA
-95 KEQERSVHALVNAH
+95 NEQERSVHALVNAH
-109 SAGFTRLAAQSDVRT
+109 SAGFTRLT
-124 TAPTSRSTPSPD
+124 TQADTRSTPAFRSNPSPD
-136 RKETA
+136 HKEATRDALRK
-141 RNTLSKT
+141 K
-148 ASRIPDMPISEWHDL
+148 ASHLPDMPVSEWHDL

-171 HVNTQNSQYIQ
+171 HVHTQNSQYVQ

-192 PPLSPGMQ
+192 PPLSPGVQ

-215 VPQSPMP
+215 VPQAPMT

-227 SYMGYYTQIA
+227 TYMGYYTQIA

-244 IERDFESQLVLT
+244 IERDFERPLE
-256 PALTDEPMQEARMAE
+256 LTDEPMHEARMAE
-271 TLAYLRRKMLTESR
+271 TLTYLREKMLTESR
-285 NGTYFSDAYYRFWLN
+285 NGTYFSDAYYQFWLY
-300 WMRPQQ
+300 WVYPTRQDP
-306 KDSTSSIY
+306 SIY
-314 AEELLHLQTA
+314 TEELQHLHAAEEERSAT
-324 EDELGTALARLPW
+324 LARLPW

-342 WMYFYQSQDDQ
+342 WMYVYQAQDHK
-353 AWSLLQEAEKAFP
+353 AWELLEEAERAFP

-381 REAEEWPRLKDGL
+381 RQAADWVRLKDGL
-394 RHIGPLLHSHRD
+394 LHIGPLLHSHRD
-406 DHLHDYMNGWDMVL
+406 DHLQDYMHDWELVL

-427 QEMWN
+427 QDMWD
-432 TLVGMLPFAGGM
+432 TLMGMLPFAGGM
-444 YEEALLAHDKWRQWI
+444 YEEALLAHEKWRQWI

-525 KQEPRWE
+525 KQETRWE
-532 LFFATFTSRHSRL
+532 LFFMTFTSRHSRL

>member
-34 YFKQGKVKEFTM
+34 YFKQGKVKEFAM

-52 AAVVDGS
+52 AAVVDGNE
-59 DLYEVDL
+59 LYEVDL

-78 PVHKNCK
+78 PVRTNCK
-85 HMIAALLNYA
+85 HMIAVLLNYA
-95 KEQERSVHALVNAH
+95 NEQERSVHALVNAH
-109 SAGFTRLAAQSDVRT
+109 SAGFTRLTTQADTRT
-124 TAPTSRSTPSPD
+124 TPAFRSNPSPD
-136 RKETA
+136 HKEATRDALRK
-141 RNTLSKT
+141 K
-148 ASRIPDMPISEWHDL
+148 ASNLPDMPVSEWHDL

-171 HVNTQNSQYIQ
+171 HVHTQNSQYVQ

-215 VPQSPMP
+215 VPQAPMT

-227 SYMGYYTQIA
+227 TFMGYYTQIA

-244 IERDFESQLVLT
+244 IERDFERPLE
-256 PALTDEPMQEARMAE
+256 LTDEPLHEARMAE
-271 TLAYLRRKMLTESR
+271 TLAYLREKMLIESR
-285 NGTYFSDAYYRFWLN
+285 NGTYFSDAYYQFWLY
-300 WMRPQQ
+300 WVHPARQ
-306 KDSTSSIY
+306 KSSIY
-314 AEELLHLQTA
+314 AEELQHLHAA
-324 EDELGTALARLPW
+324 EEEHSATLARLPW
-337 MLAQS
+337 MLARS
-342 WMYFYQSQDDQ
+342 WMYVYQAQNPK
-353 AWSLLQEAEKAFP
+353 AWELLHEAEQAFP

-381 REAEEWPRLKDGL
+381 RQGEDWIRLKDGL

-406 DHLHDYMNGWDMVL
+406 YHLQDYMHHWELVL

-427 QEMWN
+427 QDMWN
-432 TLVGMLPFAGGM
+432 TLVDMLPFAGGL
-444 YEEALLAHDKWRQWI
+444 YEEALLAHEKWRQWI

-525 KQEPRWE
+525 KQETRWE
-532 LFFATFTSRHSRL
+532 LFFMTFTSRHSRL

>member
-1 MKPTYLMDDIQWQ
+1 MKPTYLMDDIQWR

-34 YFKQGKVKEFTM
+34 YFKQGKVKEFAM

-52 AAVVDGS
+52 AAVVDGNE
-59 DLYEVDL
+59 LYEVDL

-78 PVHKNCK
+78 PVRTNCK
-85 HMIAALLNYA
+85 HMIAVLLNYA
-95 KEQERSVHALVNAH
+95 NEQERSVHALVNAH
-109 SAGFTRLAAQSDVRT
+109 SAGFTRLAAKADTRT
-124 TAPTSRSTPSPD
+124 PPTFRSNLSLEH
-136 RKETA
+136 KETTRDA
-141 RNTLSKT
+141 LSKT
-148 ASRIPDMPISEWHDL
+148 ASNIPDMPVSEWHDL

-171 HVNTQNSQYIQ
+171 HVHTQNSQYVQ

-192 PPLSPGMQ
+192 PQLSSGMQ

-215 VPQSPMP
+215 VPQTPVT

-227 SYMGYYTQIA
+227 TYMGYYTQIA

-244 IERDFESQLVLT
+244 IERDFESPLE
-256 PALTDEPMQEARMAE
+256 LTDEPMHEARMAE

-285 NGTYFSDAYYRFWLN
+285 NGTYFSDTYYQFWLY
-300 WMRPQQ
+300 WVHPARQ
-306 KDSTSSIY
+306 DSNIY
-314 AEELLHLQTA
+314 TEELQHLHAAEEEHSAT
-324 EDELGTALARLPW
+324 LARLPW

-342 WMYFYQSQDDQ
+342 WMYVYQAQDHK
-353 AWSLLQEAEKAFP
+353 AWELLQEAERAFP

-381 REAEEWPRLKDGL
+381 RQAEDWGRLKDGL

-406 DHLHDYMNGWDMVL
+406 DHLQDYMHDWELVL

-427 QEMWN
+427 EDMWD
-432 TLVGMLPFAGGM
+432 TLKGMLPFAGGM
-444 YEEALLAHDKWRQWI
+444 YEEALLAHEKWRQWI

-525 KQEPRWE
+525 KQETRWE
-532 LFFATFTSRHSRL
+532 LFFTTFTSRHSRL

>member
-1 MKPTYLMDDIQWQ
+1 MKPTYLMDDIQWH

-34 YFKQGKVKEFTM
+34 YFKQGKVKEFVM

-59 DLYEVDL
+59 ELYEVDL

-78 PVHKNCK
+78 PVHTNCK
-85 HMIAALLNYA
+85 HMIAVLLNYA
-95 KEQERSVHALVNAH
+95 NEQERSVHALVNAH
-109 SAGFTRLAAQSDVRT
+109 SAGFTRLAAKADTRT
-124 TAPTSRSTPSPD
+124 TPPSRSNLSPD
-136 RKETA
+136 HKETT
-141 RNTLSKT
+141 RNALSKT
-148 ASRIPDMPISEWHDL
+148 ASKIPDMPISEWHDL

-171 HVNTQNSQYIQ
+171 HVNTQNSQYVQ

-222 GYPTH
+222 GHPSHT
-227 SYMGYYTQIA
+227 YMGYYTQIA

-244 IERDFESQLVLT
+244 IERDFESPLE
-256 PALTDEPMQEARMAE
+256 LTDEPMQEARMAE

-285 NGTYFSDAYYRFWLN
+285 NGTYFSDTYYQFWLH
-300 WMRPQQ
+300 WVYPERQ
-306 KDSTSSIY
+306 DSSIY
-314 AEELLHLQTA
+314 TEELQHLQAAEE
-324 EDELGTALARLPW
+324 DLGTTLARLPW
-337 MLAQS
+337 MLARS
-342 WMYFYQSQDDQ
+342 WMHMFQSQDDK
-353 AWSLLQEAEKAFP
+353 AWVLLQEAERAFP
-366 LKISSS
+366 LKISSN
-372 QLLLFLHAL
+372 QLLLFLQAL
-381 REAEEWPRLKDGL
+381 RKAEDWARLKDGL

-406 DHLHDYMNGWDMVL
+406 DHLQDYMHDWDVVL

-427 QEMWN
+427 QDMWD
-432 TLVGMLPFAGGM
+432 TLVGMLPFAGRM
-444 YEEALLAHDKWRQWI
+444 YEEALLAHEKWRSWI

-503 NRSSYKAAVKLLK
+503 NRASYKAAVKLLK
-516 RLFKLYKKM
+516 RLLKLYKKM
-525 KQEPRWE
+525 KQESRWE
-532 LFFATFTSRHSRL
+532 LFFTTFTSRHSRL

>member
-1 MKPTYLMDDIQWQ
+1 MKPTYLLDDIQWQ

-34 YFKQGKVKEFTM
+34 YFKQGKVKEFAM

-52 AAVVDGS
+52 AAVVDGNE
-59 DLYEVDL
+59 LYEVDL

-78 PVHKNCK
+78 PVQTNCK
-85 HMIAALLNYA
+85 HMIAVLLNYA
-95 KEQERSVHALVNAH
+95 NEQERSVHALVNAH
-109 SAGFTRLAAQSDVRT
+109 SAGFTRLTTQADTRT
-124 TAPTSRSTPSPD
+124 TSAFRSNPSPD
-136 RKETA
+136 HKEATRDALRK
-141 RNTLSKT
+141 K
-148 ASRIPDMPISEWHDL
+148 ASNLPDMPVSEWHDL

-171 HVNTQNSQYIQ
+171 HVHTQNSQYVQ

-215 VPQSPMP
+215 VPQAPMT

-227 SYMGYYTQIA
+227 TYMGYYTQIA

-244 IERDFESQLVLT
+244 IERDFERPLE
-256 PALTDEPMQEARMAE
+256 LTDEPMHEARMAE
-271 TLAYLRRKMLTESR
+271 TLAYLREKMLIESR
-285 NGTYFSDAYYRFWLN
+285 NGTYFSDAYYQFWLY
-300 WMRPQQ
+300 WVYPARQDP
-306 KDSTSSIY
+306 SIY
-314 AEELLHLQTA
+314 TEELQHLLAA
-324 EDELGTALARLPW
+324 EKERSTTLARLPW

-342 WMYFYQSQDDQ
+342 WMYVYQAQDHK
-353 AWSLLQEAEKAFP
+353 AWELLEEAERAFP

-381 REAEEWPRLKDGL
+381 RQTADWVRLKDGL
-394 RHIGPLLHSHRD
+394 QHIGPLLHSHRD
-406 DHLHDYMNGWDMVL
+406 DHLQDYMHDWELVL

-427 QEMWN
+427 QDMWD
-432 TLVGMLPFAGGM
+432 TLMGMLPFAGGM
-444 YEEALLAHDKWRQWI
+444 YEEALLAHEKWRQWI

-525 KQEPRWE
+525 KQETRWE
-532 LFFATFTSRHSRL
+532 LFFMTFTSRHSRL

>member
-1 MKPTYLMDDIQWQ
+1 MKPAYLMDDIPWQ

-34 YFKQGKVKEFTM
+34 YFKQGKVKEFAM
-46 PDADHI
+46 PDGEHI

-59 DLYEVDL
+59 ELYEVDF

-78 PVHKNCK
+78 PVRTNCK
-85 HMIAALLNYA
+85 HMIAVLLKYA
-95 KEQERSVHALVNAH
+95 NEQKRPVHALVNAH
-109 SAGFTRLAAQSDVRT
+109 SAGFTRSAAQADTR
-124 TAPTSRSTPSPD
+124 TAPASASRPNLATD
-136 RKETA
+136 HREAA
-141 RNTLSKT
+141 RSALGKT
-148 ASRIPDMPISEWHDL
+148 ASRLADMPISEWHDL
-163 FDQCIALN
+163 FDRCIALN
-171 HVNTQNSQYIQ
+171 PVNTQNSQYVQ
-182 SALASIYAVK
+182 RALASIYAVQ
-192 PPLSPGMQ
+192 PPLAPDMQ
-200 QLYGL
+200 QLFGL

-222 GYPTH
+222 GYPAH

-244 IERDFESQLVLT
+244 IERDLEG
-256 PALTDEPMQEARMAE
+256 PPPPMNEPKQEARMAE

-285 NGTYFSDAYYRFWLN
+285 NGTYFSDAYYRFWLC
-300 WMRPQQ
+300 WVYPEQQ
-306 KDSTSSIY
+306 NPRIY
-314 AEELLHLQTA
+314 AEELQHLQAA
-324 EDELGTALARLPW
+324 EEELGTALARLPW

-342 WMYFYQSQDDQ
+342 WMHVYQSQDDQ
-353 AWSLLQEAEKAFP
+353 AWTLLQEAEQAFP
-366 LKISSS
+366 LKISSN
-372 QLLLFLHAL
+372 QLILFLHAL
-381 REAEEWPRLKDGL
+381 REAGEWSRLKDGL

-406 DHLHDYMNGWDMVL
+406 DHLQDYIHDWNLVL
-420 QHLPEAE
+420 QHLPAAE
-427 QEMWN
+427 PEMWD
-432 TLVGMLPFAGGM
+432 TLVSMLPFAGGM
-444 YEEALLAHDKWRQWI
+444 YEETLLAHEKWRQWI

-503 NRSSYKAAVKLLK
+503 NRAGYKAAVKLLK

-532 LFFATFTSRHSRL
+532 LFFTSFTSRHSRL